1 MPQKTSKNVIG
12 PVIRK
17 LRNHKGWTQEEL
29 AAKLQ
34 LKGWDCTRSW
44 LAKIEAQQVAV
55 KDFEL
60 LYFRAIFNKPLEELY
75 NTLAPEK
82 VDPRRNAPAKPAA
95 PVSRKRS

>member
-1 MPQKTSKNVIG
+1 MPRHKAKNTTG

-17 LRNHKGWTQEEL
+17 LRHQAGWTQDQL

-44 LAKIEAQQVAV
+44 LAKIEAQQVSV

-60 LYFRAIFNKPLEELY
+60 LYFRAIFGRNLEELY
-75 NTLAPEK
+75 STLSFK
-82 VDPRRNAPAKPAA
+82 AA
-95 PVSRKRS
+95 LREGKRSSRK

>member
-1 MPQKTSKNVIG
+1 MPRHHPQNATG

-17 LRNHKGWTQEEL
+17 LRNQAGWTQEEL

-44 LAKIEAQQVAV
+44 LAKIEAQQVYV

-60 LYFRAIFNKPLEELY
+60 LYFRAVFGKSLEELY
-75 NTLAPEK
+75 SALSPKALAARGK
-82 VDPRRNAPAKPAA
+82 KSAGK
-95 PVSRKRS
+95 